1 MSAPEN
7 PQGTVTPRGLTRPHD
22 TWAEWYDVV
31 YDACFGDTFAWLT
44 EATLNTVLTKA
55 TAGARIVDFGAGTGR
70 LAIPLAR
77 LGFRVHAVEPSGP
90 MLSQLVAKS
99 AREADPIAITTE
111 QIDIQSYTGRGEFD
125 VALCVF
131 TVLIYVTTVP
141 ELRAALKAMSDA
153 LRPGGLLLIDLPDPS
168 VFESFTADTK
178 DVFRIVRITRDPRE
192 AQTEPGTGFTFDEE
206 TLIKAPHL
214 HRYHDRFPVRCSWGN
229 KTTLPSGERLTVRR
243 PPRGIEP
250 ATKQCRR
257 GIGVGHRGLE
267 PRTSVLSGLRS
278 NHLS

>member
-55 TAGARIVDFGAGTGR
+55 PAGARIVDFGAGTGR

-77 LGFRVHAVEPSGP
+77 LGFRIHAVEPSGP

-111 QIDIQSYTGRGEFD
+111 QLDIQSFTGRGEFD

-214 HRYHDRFPVRCSWGN
+214 HRYHDRFPVRFWPPEVVREYASEYG
-229 KTTLPSGERLTVRR
+229 LAVIEDLSSGFS
-243 PPRGIEP
+243 P
-250 ATKQCRR
+250 AASTYWWLEKQAHTP
-257 GIGVGHRGLE
+257 V
-267 PRTSVLSGLRS
+267 
-278 NHLS
+278 